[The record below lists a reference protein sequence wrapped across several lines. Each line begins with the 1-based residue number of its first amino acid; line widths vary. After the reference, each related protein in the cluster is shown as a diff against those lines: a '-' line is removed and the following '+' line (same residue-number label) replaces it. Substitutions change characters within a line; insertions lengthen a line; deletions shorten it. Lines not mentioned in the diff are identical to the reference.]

1 MTVAGFLSLAWQTV
15 VAPREVARVLLDL
28 RLSREALLTGFG
40 LVVVLNALLVGLMQ
54 LGGELGA
61 MGGLMMPVPMGL
73 LLAGMLA
80 GTIAALTW
88 AGRSFGGTARVEE
101 IAVLLIWL
109 QGLRALAQLG
119 VALVGLVSG
128 GLAVLLVLAAL
139 LAGLWILVNFLDVAH
154 GFGSPLKALLV
165 LILATMALAVALM
178 MILSLLGAGPNGMA
192 SYV

>member
-1 MTVAGFLSLAWQTV
+1 MSVAGLLSLAWQTV
-15 VAPREVARVLLDL
+15 LAPRDVARTLLDL

-40 LVVVLNALLVGLMQ
+40 LVVALNALLVGLMQ
-54 LGGELGA
+54 LGGELGSVA
-61 MGGLMMPVPMGL
+61 GLMPVPMAL
-73 LLAGMLA
+73 FLAVMLA
-80 GTIAALTW
+80 GSIAALTW
-88 AGRSFGGTARVEE
+88 AGRSFGGRARLEDV
-101 IAVLLIWL
+101 AVLLIWL

-119 VALVGLVSG
+119 VALVGAVSG

-139 LAGLWILVNFLDVAH
+139 LVGLWILVAFLDEAH

-165 LILATMALAVALM
+165 LILATLALLAALM